1 MSLRVKLFGVFMAL
15 IIVPLVVL
23 SLALY
28 ALVTDMIEE
37 KYSQQTELTL
47 RALSQSV
54 SFIFQEMNKVTD
66 STIASDAIQDVLK
79 DGYNK
84 DIKEIDYMELNQVQ
98 KNFRELLVNHPSV
111 SYAFMYKLDNE
122 RIYRIFTKDYFHALP
137 FEQFKQQE
145 LYKQVLQR
153 GGLPFWVGPYEYPEL
168 TGHEPVFTQIR
179 VVKDI
184 DTLSD
189 KGILLVQI
197 KNSGLESVFRY
208 FRYKQEKYATQ
219 FMIVN
224 EQGLVLYDSGDT
236 LNGMQLDAYTERKPV
251 LDTTY
256 ASERHRFQGRDSI
269 ISSMKLDNEQ
279 WHLVSVTSWAS
290 VASEVLL
297 YSKWVAIIMMV
308 CLLSACAF
316 ILFFANRI
324 ARAIY
329 QTVQFM
335 RRVELGDLAS
345 RLPVKGN
352 DETAL
357 LARGFNSLVRR
368 IAELLTEVKRQQERK
383 THAEL
388 QALQAQIN
396 PHFLF
401 NALESINILAVQNQ
415 GKKVSQMV
423 ARLGNIL
430 RISIQQKEEITIA
443 QELDHLLSYLEIQ
456 KFRFEELFE
465 FEIDIPPE
473 LMKYAML
480 KLTLQPLIENSIQ
493 HGFEGIGYMG
503 FIRVSAVEEAS
514 RIVFLIE
521 DNGIGIAP
529 DRLAA
534 LERKRELLLKQDEQ
548 PQLGQAPSPDE
559 TRGQQGQSG
568 HHGLGQ
574 QDRHGHHG
582 LGVHNVADRIRIQYG
597 SQYGLI
603 LCSEQGQGTAVRLA
617 IPKKYAGSVPH
628 EAEGAAH

>member
-1 MSLRVKLFGVFMAL
+1 MSLRVKLFGAFLAL

-23 SLALY
+23 SIALY
-28 ALVTDMIEE
+28 TLVTDMIGE

-54 SFIFQEMNKVTD
+54 SFIFKEMNKVTD
-66 STIASDAIQDVLK
+66 STIASDAIQDVLR
-79 DGYNK
+79 DGYNT
-84 DIKEIDYMELNQVQ
+84 DIKEIDYMELNHVQ

-122 RIYRIFTKDYFHALP
+122 RIYRIFTKGYFVALP
-137 FEQFKQQE
+137 FRQFEEQE
-145 LYKQVLQR
+145 LYQQVLER
-153 GGLPFWVGPYEYPEL
+153 NGLPFWVGPYEYPEL
-168 TGHEPVFTQIR
+168 TGLEPVFTQIR

-184 DTLSD
+184 DTLND

-224 EQGLVLYDSGDT
+224 DSGLVLYDSGDT
-236 LNGMQLDAYTERKPV
+236 LNGKNLGDYIDHKLRLDSAYRS
-251 LDTTY
+251 DR
-256 ASERHRFQGRDSI
+256 SRFNGQDSI
-269 ISSMKLDNEQ
+269 ISSMELDDER
-279 WHLVSVTSWAS
+279 WHLVSVTSWES
-290 VASEVLL
+290 LSSEVLL
-297 YSKWVAIIMMV
+297 YSKWVAVIIIL

-316 ILFFANRI
+316 ILFFADRI
-324 ARAIY
+324 AKSIFR
-329 QTVQFM
+329 TVQFM
-335 RRVELGDLAS
+335 RRVERGDLSS
-345 RLPVKGN
+345 RMPVKGN

-423 ARLGNIL
+423 TRLGNIL
-430 RISIQQKEEITIA
+430 RISIHQKEEITIG
-443 QELDHLLSYLEIQ
+443 QELEHLLSYLEIQ

-473 LMKYAML
+473 LLQYSML
-480 KLTLQPLIENSIQ
+480 KLTLQPLVENSLQ

-503 FIRVSAVEEAS
+503 QIRVSARDEGD
-514 RIVFLIE
+514 RITFIIE

-529 DRLAA
+529 ERLATFEYKRDRLMM
-534 LERKRELLLKQDEQ
+534 RDEM
-548 PQLGQAPSPDE
+548 PATAEP
-559 TRGQQGQSG
+559 
-568 HHGLGQ
+568 
-574 QDRHGHHG
+574 HG
-582 LGVHNVADRIRIQYG
+582 LGVYNVADRIRIQYG
-597 SQYGLI
+597 PLYGLF
-603 LCSEQGQGTAVRLA
+603 LCSEQGQGITIKFV
-617 IPKKYAGSVPH
+617 IPKYAGSVTH
-628 EAEGAAH
+628 EIKGAAY